1 MFGFFPIYKTK
12 EELKELDSKNIEY
25 KILCELEDKNGN
37 PLFVI
42 DFGDLT

>member
-1 MFGFFPIYKTK
+1 MFGFFPIYKTE

-42 DFGDLT
+42 DFSILT